1 MIENDVQIKLSDLN
15 YSTMQNSADLIR
27 DFHTALYGLKILFDE
42 QPAYLPKI
50 FAVYNKR
57 EATPVTYEAQKVLFH
72 KAFRAS
78 FTLVAARYIAAGDP
92 ERGGHLP
99 LGQGDGTAQPIAQAD
114 DLRFPGGK
122 ALRHQPVQL
131 PGAVPVVKIVQHGV
145 VHAHHVQ

>member
-1 MIENDVQIKLSDLN
+1 MGRSLPLRSRAVHGGGRLLHQGVQLFQSP
-15 YSTMQNSADLIR
+15 
-27 DFHTALYGLKILFDE
+27 LFD
-42 QPAYLPKI
+42 AG
-50 FAVYNKR
+50 
-57 EATPVTYEAQKVLFH
+57 
-72 KAFRAS
+72 
-78 FTLVAARYIAAGDP
+78 YIAAGDP